1 MERYKN
7 FVRMEQLK
15 EALHEG
21 NKDEALELA
30 DQIDHT
36 RIKRRQDLN
45 ALAEVFLANG
55 MLVKAKECLAEV
67 YARGSSKGVL
77 TKLINLCLKLK
88 EAEEA
93 EVYYQEFKRLAP
105 KDYYNYIFR
114 YSIDKLQ
121 SRPYP
126 QLIETLEKL
135 KKTEYIDI
143 WAYELAKLYHK
154 TGDEQKCIEE
164 CDEIAIWFG
173 EGEYVDKARALKAY
187 YCGELSIDE
196 LKDEKSA
203 PKKTE
208 DSADDIAADD
218 ISSDEEL
225 TIEELMANASNDYAE
240 IFGDD
245 AYMNMQER
253 PADNKPVEVTPVEE
267 VPEEEVPAEEMPAE
281 EILAENIPAEKKT
294 AEKIPEEETPAE
306 NIPAEETPSEKMP
319 AEDKPIDLKPKQE
332 QLIQEQPKKEKP
344 KSSLAA
350 MLEEEEARRG
360 ILPSD
365 DSRSISNVREEK
377 PAEQPAESTEPTAP
391 SAERNASTT
400 PVDEDERLIMEMLAG
415 EENILAQ
422 MVNDELNK
430 EQESEPESS
439 AENVNESGESAEGE
453 EPAAEE
459 AKPVLIDMTD
469 YEFRAIDDIQIPED
483 GFTAALLAKR
493 EETLDSYFGFFSYQ
507 VDMRMQLIKALELLL
522 NPQIRNICLAV
533 TGQRHSGK
541 KSVIKGIARMLNH
554 AGLLTDTKTAVTDAF
569 KVNSMKLSEK
579 QKLLEGK
586 CFVIDRAGQL
596 TAEASAELL
605 KFNENND
612 GKTAVIIC
620 DTRPE
625 INKLF
630 RNNRDLNSMFPV
642 RIHIP
647 DFDKDDLIDMAAY
660 EFSKGGYSI
669 EEEAWELVKKEA
681 VKLTKLKKEG
691 SLKATEELARG
702 AIDRLETRMA
712 EAYLQ
717 TKRMD
722 EGAQIVRESVL
733 TLEDIEA
740 VIRK

>member
-30 DQIDHT
+30 DLIDHT

-55 MLVKAKECLAEV
+55 MLVKAKECLAEM

-88 EAEEA
+88 EPEEA
-93 EVYYQEFKRLAP
+93 ETYYQEYKRLAP

-154 TGDEQKCIEE
+154 IGDEQKCIEE
-164 CDEIAIWFG
+164 CDEIVIWFG

-187 YCGELSIDE
+187 YSGELSIDE
-196 LKDEKSA
+196 LKEEKSA
-203 PKKTE
+203 AQKEDRTE
-208 DSADDIAADD
+208 ARSMESIPAVETVDETRDETLDE
-218 ISSDEEL
+218 SSEEEL
-225 TIEELMANASNDYAE
+225 TIEELLANASNDYAE
-240 IFGDD
+240 VFGDD
-245 AYMNMQER
+245 TY
-253 PADNKPVEVTPVEE
+253 KPV
-267 VPEEEVPAEEMPAE
+267 
-281 EILAENIPAEKKT
+281 
-294 AEKIPEEETPAE
+294 
-306 NIPAEETPSEKMP
+306 
-319 AEDKPIDLKPKQE
+319 QE
-332 QLIQEQPKKEKP
+332 QSGPVQEQPEPVPEQPEPVKLESMKLEPVKP
-344 KSSLAA
+344 KSSIAA

-360 ILPSD
+360 IFPSD
-365 DSRSISNVREEK
+365 DSKQVSEVGEEK
-377 PAEQPAESTEPTAP
+377 APKEPEESKED
-391 SAERNASTT
+391 TT
-400 PVDEDERLIMEMLAG
+400 PVDEDERMIMEMLAG
-415 EENILAQ
+415 EENMLAQ

-430 EQESEPESS
+430 EQESEAEPAGEQTCDTESTTDT
-439 AENVNESGESAEGE
+439 E
-453 EPAAEE
+453 EPAEAEN
-459 AKPVLIDMTD
+459 KPVLIDMTE

-483 GFTAALLAKR
+483 GFTAALLAER
-493 EETLDSYFGFFSYQ
+493 EETLDSYFGFFAYQ

-554 AGLLTDTKTAVTDAF
+554 AGLLSDTKTAVADAF

-596 TAEASAELL
+596 TAEASDELL
-605 KFNENND
+605 KFNDSND